1 MTLTERR
8 EQWEK
13 GGIVKLVAV
22 HNEPLCDKTVYKTV
36 YVIMDFREK
45 YHLHRYFPMAM
56 GVEATRSWEVSV
68 DISNSTLDKCLDAV
82 TEAMDDLL
90 PKG

>member
-1 MTLTERR
+1 
-8 EQWEK
+8 
-13 GGIVKLVAV
+13 
-22 HNEPLCDKTVYKTV
+22 
-36 YVIMDFREK
+36 MDFREK